1 MLTEKKVYIEPKT
14 CVVAAQAAALLAG
27 SNEPETTKKA
37 IVITDTKSQTTKKDQ
52 LGLASGGSGWT
63 LESKGHSAWDAWDE

>member
-27 SNEPETTKKA
+27 SKEPKTPNA
-37 IVITDTKSQTTKKDQ
+37 IVITDTNSQTTDKNK

>member
-14 CVVAAQAAALLAG
+14 WVVAAQAAALLAG
-27 SNEPETTKKA
+27 SNEPGPTNA
-37 IVITDTKSQTTKKDQ
+37 IVINDTNSQTSEKDK
-52 LGLASGGSGWT
+52 LELATGGSGWT

>member
-27 SNEPETTKKA
+27 SNT
-37 IVITDTKSQTTKKDQ
+37 IVITDTNSQTTKKDQ